1 MTYQN
6 NFTLS
11 PDILEAITEQGLEYI
26 PELIRIIV
34 HEAMK

>member
-11 PDILEAITEQGLEYI
+11 PEILEEISEQGLEYV

-34 HEAMK
+34 NEAMK